1 MFKKISVLLVFI
13 TAFSTAQ
20 NLNSN
25 STGSFTYIPS
35 GPLSDQPVEVYYHIP
50 SGDITTMPFV
60 FSFHG
65 SGRDGDTHRD
75 FWIDMAN
82 DNGFIVIAP
91 EFSSDNYP
99 GLGDNYL
106 MGNVFDDGD
115 NPTPG
120 SRNPENEWTFS
131 VIEPLFDAILNDI
144 SSTQTSYKAWGHS
157 GGSQFLHRFL
167 FFKPD
172 SRLEVAVCS
181 NAGWY
186 TVPEAGV
193 SFPYGIDNSELPG
206 SNIIHAFAT
215 KLIVHLGESD
225 TNQNSSGL
233 RHNTVVDNQQGLNRF
248 VRGNYFF
255 NTSQAEAEDID
266 VAFNWE
272 IDTVPN
278 AVSYTHL
285 TLPTKRIV

>member
-99 GLGDNYL
+99 GLGDL
-106 MGNVFDDGD
+106 
-115 NPTPG
+115 
-120 SRNPENEWTFS
+120 S
-131 VIEPLFDAILNDI
+131 L
-144 SSTQTSYKAWGHS
+144 
-157 GGSQFLHRFL
+157 
-167 FFKPD
+167 
-172 SRLEVAVCS
+172 
-181 NAGWY
+181 
-186 TVPEAGV
+186 
-193 SFPYGIDNSELPG
+193 
-206 SNIIHAFAT
+206 IH
-215 KLIVHLGESD
+215 I
-225 TNQNSSGL
+225 
-233 RHNTVVDNQQGLNRF
+233 
-248 VRGNYFF
+248 
-255 NTSQAEAEDID
+255 
-266 VAFNWE
+266 
-272 IDTVPN
+272 
-278 AVSYTHL
+278 
-285 TLPTKRIV
+285 